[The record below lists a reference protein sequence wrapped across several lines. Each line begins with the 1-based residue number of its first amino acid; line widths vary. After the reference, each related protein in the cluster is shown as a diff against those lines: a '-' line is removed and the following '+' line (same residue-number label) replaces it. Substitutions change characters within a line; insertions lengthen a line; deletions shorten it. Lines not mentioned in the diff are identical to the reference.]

1 LNSGNI
7 AGMCIFIQ
15 YSRAE
20 GIGQKLV
27 LRIREKV
34 KYFVNCAKK

>member
-1 LNSGNI
+1 LQECAYLFSIVGQ
-7 AGMCIFIQ
+7 M
-15 YSRAE
+15 AE